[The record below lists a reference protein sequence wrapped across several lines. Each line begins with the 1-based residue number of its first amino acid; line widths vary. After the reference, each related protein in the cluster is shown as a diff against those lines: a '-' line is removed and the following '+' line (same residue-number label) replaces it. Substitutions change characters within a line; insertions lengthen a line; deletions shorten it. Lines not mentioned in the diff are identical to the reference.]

1 MYPVIIQIGP
11 IIIYSLWLF
20 AGIALLIG
28 VFVFT
33 SLAKIKRLQMNF
45 VYNHSLEI
53 FIAGLLIG
61 RLFFVIK
68 NYQIY
73 FYQFSLSS
81 LQSIFF
87 IWDKG
92 LSFLGAIIGITLA
105 MVFFAKR
112 EDEPFKKWLDILT
125 ISAITGLFISHIG
138 AFLDGVGH
146 GTPTSLPWGMI
157 IESPTIKYAVPIHPT
172 QIYTAL
178 YSIIIAM
185 SLAYVFLRKYI
196 ESGLVTA
203 YGILTY
209 AFFTFITG
217 FVRGDDVITIIGIRE
232 EQIVSVIAMLIAGGY
247 IYSRYYNKEA
257 IKNLTDKKI
266 SHE

>member
-11 IIIYSLWLF
+11 LIVYSLWLF
-20 AGIALLIG
+20 AGLALLAG

-33 SLAKIKRLQMNF
+33 SFAKIKKLQMNF

-53 FIAGLLIG
+53 FIAGLVMA

-73 FYQFSLSS
+73 FYQFSVSS
-81 LQSIFF
+81 FKSIFF

-92 LSFLGAIIGITLA
+92 LSFLGAVIGITLA
-105 MVFFAKR
+105 IVFFAKR
-112 EDEPFKKWLDILT
+112 EDEPLRKWLDILT
-125 ISAITGLFISHIG
+125 ISVLAGLFISHIG

-146 GTPTSLPWGMI
+146 GTPTSLPWGI
-157 IESPTIKYAVPIHPT
+157 TIESPTIKYAVPIHPT

-178 YSIIIAM
+178 YSIIIAGI
-185 SLAYVFLRKYI
+185 LTYTFLRKKL
-196 ESGLVTA
+196 ESGLITA

-209 AFFTFITG
+209 AFFTFVTG
-217 FVRGDDVITIIGIRE
+217 FMRGDDVLTLIWLRE
-232 EQIVSVIAMLIAGGY
+232 EQIVSIIAMFIAGGY
-247 IYSRYYNKEA
+247 IYSRYNNN
-257 IKNLTDKKI
+257 ISRKI
-266 SHE
+266 SDNNIL